1 MPLYNT
7 VRHSGQLSDIVH
19 ECHSFT
25 IMYRT
30 TVKKVPQCELIFLFM
45 QQFNSTFKAFSA
57 GGQMAWTSK
66 FVNMITGE
74 GADAGF

>member
-1 MPLYNT
+1 
-7 VRHSGQLSDIVH
+7 
-19 ECHSFT
+19 
-25 IMYRT
+25 MYRT

-45 QQFNSTFKAFSA
+45 QHFNSTFIAFST